1 MNPGL
6 PNETRIASSDD
17 LACVVVSSPPQ
28 ASLDQ
33 DVPPQEP
40 PSDPEHPRSRADYES
55 TALERT
61 SYITAIVHLYRG
73 EMSRANTWR
82 ARLDQTTN
90 WSVIVVASV
99 LGFAFGDAAGNH
111 ASLLFAHV
119 LIVILMGLEARRFR
133 TFDVWRARIRK
144 IENNFFR
151 PILERRL
158 ESPEED
164 WMLLVARDLA
174 EPRFHLTRLEA
185 VRTRLARNYLPIFGV
200 LLLAWVI
207 KLVVHPWPAET
218 LAEVYRR
225 CGIGHVPGWVTL
237 SGVALFYGIMALLL
251 VVGRSDQGG
260 RDNWD
265 IGERIEED
273 R

>member
-1 MNPGL
+1 MPLERDFPPLDPLPG
-6 PNETRIASSDD
+6 
-17 LACVVVSSPPQ
+17 
-28 ASLDQ
+28 
-33 DVPPQEP
+33 
-40 PSDPEHPRSRADYES
+40 PEHPRSRADYES
-55 TALERT
+55 TALER
-61 SYITAIVHLYRG
+61 SNYITAIVHLYRG
-73 EMSRANTWR
+73 EMTRANTWR

-90 WSVIVVASV
+90 WSIIVVASV
-99 LGFAFGDAAGNH
+99 LGFAFGDAHGNH

-133 TFDVWRARIRK
+133 FFDVWRARIRK

-158 ESPEED
+158 QSPEED

-200 LLLAWVI
+200 LLMAWVI
-207 KLVVHPWPAET
+207 KLVVHPVPAESLT
-218 LAEVYRR
+218 EVYRR

-237 SGVALFYGIMALLL
+237 TCVAGFYGLMALLL
-251 VVGRSDQGG
+251 VVGRSEPDG

-265 IGERIEED
+265 IGERIDED